1 MNSAT
6 KFLSTTKF
14 LSAVPVLPA
23 VDIAATI
30 AFYEQQLGFTTDFQ
44 YDDYAGLRRGGAQL
58 HLWQCGDRQIA
69 ENTSCRI
76 NVSGITQLYEEYQ
89 TQAVIHP
96 NGELATKPWGMIEF
110 TVLDLNGN
118 CVVFAELPA
127 TANRRDR
134 TD

>member
-1 MNSAT
+1 MNSLT
-6 KFLSTTKF
+6 STTKF

-30 AFYEQQLGFTTDFQ
+30 AFYEQKLGFTTEFQ
-44 YDDYAGLRRGGAQL
+44 MDDYAGLRRGGAQF
-58 HLWQCGDRQIA
+58 HLWQCSDRQLA

-76 NVSGITQLYEEYQ
+76 NVSGIDTLHEEYQ
-89 TQAVIHP
+89 AHGIIHP
-96 NGELATKPWGMIEF
+96 NGALTTKPWGLREF